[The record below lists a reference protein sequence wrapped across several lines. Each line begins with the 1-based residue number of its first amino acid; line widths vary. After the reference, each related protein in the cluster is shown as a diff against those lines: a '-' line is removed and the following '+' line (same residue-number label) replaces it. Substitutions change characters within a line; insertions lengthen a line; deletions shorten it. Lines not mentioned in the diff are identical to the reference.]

1 MKTDRRHAYRVA
13 MENGEP
19 IRAEVSSE
27 GGSLLGEVL
36 DLSLYGCSVRVP
48 LTQAPI
54 VPVGGTVTLTL
65 HASDTK
71 SVTITATVQAST
83 GRDKFRRMGL
93 AFSNPA
99 ALHAMLSPKL
109 LRWFNERRA
118 LRVQPRPPVSVAVD
132 VPGQE
137 RRLTGRMLDI
147 SAEGVGVVVDG
158 ESAQELSQVVRV
170 GLEFTLPGHTGPT
183 VLRAFIRYR
192 AQLEEEAALY
202 IGLSLDPEGSSD
214 FISEQQRI
222 TEYVTELQRD
232 RGHELVGAT
241 VLP

>member
-1 MKTDRRHAYRVA
+1 MD
-13 MENGEP
+13 NGEP

-27 GGSLLGEVL
+27 CGSLLGEVL

-54 VPVGGTVTLTL
+54 VPVGGTVSLTL

-170 GLEFTLPGHTGPT
+170 GLEFTLPGHTVP
-183 VLRAFIRYR
+183 RCF
-192 AQLEEEAALY
+192 E
-202 IGLSLDPEGSSD
+202 PSSA
-214 FISEQQRI
+214 
-222 TEYVTELQRD
+222 TELSSRKKQPSISVSRWIP
-232 RGHELVGAT
+232 RVPRTSSPNSSG
-241 VLP
+241 LPST